1 MRAVSRC
8 STLIGGSVAAIKRLM
23 QATRLSVPEAPA
35 RGSNIRQWLGP
46 AAIAALLIVL
56 YAGVVGEMARA
67 WMNEAG
73 ASHGMLI
80 PPLVAVIVWTGR
92 DRMLA
97 APVEPDSRGLALLV
111 PAALLYIVGRL
122 GAEFFLTRVSLIVYI
137 TAFIWTFWGKARL
150 SALKFPLLLLATMI
164 PIPQLIYKA
173 VAGPLQLFA
182 STAATQLA
190 QVVGITVFQDGNVI
204 HLAGMTLGV
213 EEACSGMH
221 SISALMVGAL
231 LLAFLQLERGW
242 LRVLLFLSSFP
253 IAIAANVLRVT
264 GTAILADHWA
274 AIAMGFYHYFSG
286 WVVFLAAFGLLVSV
300 AAGLRRIEA
309 RLA

>member
-1 MRAVSRC
+1 
-8 STLIGGSVAAIKRLM
+8 M
-23 QATRLSVPEAPA
+23 QATRLPLPAAPE

-46 AAIAALLIVL
+46 AAVATLLSAL
-56 YAGVVGEMARA
+56 YAGVVSDMARA
-67 WMNEAG
+67 WMNEMG

-80 PPLVAVIVWTGR
+80 PPLVALIVWTDR
-92 DRMLA
+92 DRILA
-97 APVEPDSRGLALLV
+97 RPVKPDNRGLALLI

-122 GAEFFLTRVSLIVYI
+122 GAEFFLTRVSLMVYI
-137 TAFIWTFWGKARL
+137 TALIWTFWGRARL

-164 PIPQLIYKA
+164 PIPQLIYKTI
-173 VAGPLQLFA
+173 AGPLQLFA

-190 QVVGITVFQDGNVI
+190 QAAGITVFQDGNVI
-204 HLAGMTLGV
+204 HLAGITLGV

-221 SISALMVGAL
+221 SISALTVGAL
-231 LLAFLQLERGW
+231 LLAFLQLEGGW

-253 IAIAANVLRVT
+253 IAIAANVVRVT
-264 GTAILADHWA
+264 GTAILADHWQ

-286 WVVFLAAFGLLVSV
+286 WAVFLAAFGLLVLV

-309 RLA
+309 RFA